1 MSKAAKPAE
10 PKKPHGRPSKYT
22 PELADEIC
30 ERLESSETLRSIC
43 ADDRMPSERTVD
55 RWVEE
60 DVDGFS
66 SRYMR
71 ARAKWIDAIAHRARE
86 TARGSGDSAGDIA
99 RDKLIIDTDL
109 RLLACW
115 DRARYG
121 TQRTEVD
128 LTAHL
133 PDVAKATTQLDEI
146 LGLLASK

>member
-1 MSKAAKPAE
+1 MSKAPKPAE

-30 ERLESSETLRSIC
+30 ERLANGEPLAKICRDEHIATRAVVHEWAKADSEFSIRL
-43 ADDRMPSERTVD
+43 ASAR
-55 RWVEE
+55 E
-60 DVDGFS
+60 DWHDS
-66 SRYMR
+66 IAYR
-71 ARAKWIDAIAHRARE
+71 ARQ
-86 TARGSGDSAGDIA
+86 TARGSGDSAGDVA

-109 RLLACW
+109 KLLACW

-133 PDVAKATTQLDEI
+133 PDVAKAASTLDEI